1 MSRFAPSRLYLTAAA
16 VSLGLT
22 AFSVWCALRWW
33 PAGIAAV
40 LFAAT
45 SALILW
51 LDTRPAIEI
60 KAQALSIGRREIAW
74 RKIRRV
80 DQTGWVAPLV
90 LYLTLEGGERIQLL
104 YPGDAESSNDLLSLT
119 QQRSTRALI
128 NGIPWPRI
136 FGEPDA
142 EPPQTPP
149 EETASHV
156 KVLTDEDEAEVERLY
171 QQLRTAGRFNDQE
184 K

>member
-22 AFSVWCALRWW
+22 SFSAWFTLRWW
-33 PAGIAAV
+33 PAGIATA
-40 LFAAT
+40 LFVCT

-51 LDTRPAIEI
+51 LATRPAIEI
-60 KAQALSIGRREIAW
+60 RDKCLAIGRREIQWEA
-74 RKIRRV
+74 IRRV

-90 LYLTLEGGERIQLL
+90 LYLTLDGGQRLQVL
-104 YPGDAESSNDLLSLT
+104 YPGDAESSNDLLSFI
-119 QQRSTRALI
+119 QRKACRALI
-128 NGIPWPRI
+128 NGIPWTRI
-136 FGEPDA
+136 FGEPEEDRQVRMA
-142 EPPQTPP
+142 EPSPKL
-149 EETASHV
+149 

-171 QQLRTAGRFNDQE
+171 QQLRTAGRFNDQD

>member
-22 AFSVWCALRWW
+22 AFSVWCTLRWW
-33 PAGIAAV
+33 PASIAAI

-51 LDTRPAIEI
+51 LVTRPVVE
-60 KAQALSIGRREIAW
+60 LHGDRLCVGRREIAW
-74 RKIRRV
+74 REIRRV

-90 LYLTLEGGERIQLL
+90 LFLTLDGGERLRLL
-104 YPGDAESSNDLLSLT
+104 YPGDAETSNELLSLI
-119 QQRSTRALI
+119 QQNSASALI
-128 NGIPWPRI
+128 NGIPWTRI
-136 FGEPDA
+136 FGEPQEGTLA
-142 EPPQTPP
+142 PSPEPP
-149 EETASHV
+149 ARV
-156 KVLTDEDEAEVERLY
+156 KILTEEDEAEVERLY
-171 QQLRTAGRFNDQE
+171 QQLRTAGRFNDQD

>member
-16 VSLGLT
+16 VALGLT
-22 AFSVWCALRWW
+22 SFSAWFTLRWW
-33 PAGIAAV
+33 PAGIATS
-40 LFAAT
+40 LFLCT

-51 LDTRPAIEI
+51 LATRPAIGIRE
-60 KAQALSIGRREIAW
+60 KVLAIGRREIPW
-74 RKIRRV
+74 TSIRRV

-90 LYLTLEGGERIQLL
+90 LYLTIEGGERLQVL
-104 YPGDAESSNDLLSLT
+104 YPGDADSSNELLSLI
-119 QQRSTRALI
+119 QRKSSCALI

-136 FGEPDA
+136 FGEPEEERQDA
-142 EPPQTPP
+142 VVEAAPKM
-149 EETASHV
+149 

-171 QQLRTAGRFNDQE
+171 QQLRTAGRFNDQD